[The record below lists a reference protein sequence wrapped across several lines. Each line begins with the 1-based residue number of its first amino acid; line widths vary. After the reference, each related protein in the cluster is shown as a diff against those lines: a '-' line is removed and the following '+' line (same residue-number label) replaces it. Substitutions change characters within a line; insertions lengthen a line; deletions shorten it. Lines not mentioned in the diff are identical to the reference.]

1 MVKSKEINK
10 EEVIEQKRFFL
21 GSDEKT
27 KYLIVPPNASDIR
40 EADWQYSRVYTR
52 SLTEGI
58 TTSAEM
64 MDILRRRGI
73 VGPEFEQRATELTTG
88 LNEKI
93 LSLTVTNDLDEK
105 RDLAVEVSEARDELF
120 QWNQRL
126 NGPMAN
132 TCEQLADDS
141 RLEYLTSCMIAD
153 EDNNRIWET
162 YDEYIHEKDQ
172 ALSLKAR
179 FEVMLYLQG
188 LEPDFLEKTPEA
200 VAMKEVETDIL
211 SKAAEAAKALEAI
224 QKEQA
229 KEEAKEEQEKEVP
242 VKKVAKKRVVRKK
255 KVEKS
260 E

>member
-1 MVKSKEINK
+1 MVKSEEIKK
-10 EEVIEQKRFFL
+10 EEVVEQKRFFL

-40 EADWQYSRVYTR
+40 EADWQYSRIYTR

-73 VGPEFEQRATELTTG
+73 VGPEFEQRAAELTTS

-93 LSLTVTNDLDEK
+93 LSLTVSDNLDEK
-105 RDLAVEVSEARDELF
+105 RDLAVEVAEARDELF

-172 ALSLKAR
+172 TLSLKSR

-211 SKAAEAAKALEAI
+211 NKAAEAAKALEAI
-224 QKEQA
+224 QKEQ
-229 KEEAKEEQEKEVP
+229 EEQEKQEAEIP
-242 VKKVAKKRVVRKK
+242 VKKVAKKKPGRKR

>member
-1 MVKSKEINK
+1 MVKNKEDKK
-10 EEVIEQKRFFL
+10 EEVVEQKRFFL
-21 GSDEKT
+21 GDDEKT
-27 KYLIVPPNASDIR
+27 KYFVVPPNASDIR
-40 EADWQYSRVYTR
+40 DADWQYSRIYTK

-73 VGPEFEQRATELTTG
+73 VGPEFEQRAAELTTG

-93 LSLTVTNDLDEK
+93 LVLGATDDLNEK
-105 RDLAVEVSEARDELF
+105 RDFAVEVAEARDELF

-141 RLEYLTSCMIAD
+141 RLEYLTSCMITD
-153 EDNNRIWET
+153 EDNNRIWES
-162 YDEYIHEKDQ
+162 YDEYIYEKNQ
-172 ALSLKAR
+172 TLSLKSR

-188 LEPDFLEKTPEA
+188 LDPDFLEKTPEA
-200 VAMKEVETDIL
+200 MAMKEVEADIL
-211 SKAAEAAKALEAI
+211 EKAAEASKALEAI
-224 QKEQA
+224 Q
-229 KEEAKEEQEKEVP
+229 EEQKEVP
-242 VKKVAKKRVVRKK
+242 AKKVTRKRVAKKSKPN
-255 KVEKS
+255 KS

>member
-1 MVKSKEINK
+1 MVKSRENKK
-10 EEVIEQKRFFL
+10 EEVVEQKRFFL

-27 KYLIVPPNASDIR
+27 KYFIAPPNASNIR
-40 EADWQYSRVYTR
+40 EADWQYSRIYTK

-73 VGPEFEQRATELTTG
+73 VGPEFEQRAAELTTG

-93 LSLTVTNDLDEK
+93 MALGMSDDLDEK
-105 RDLAVEVSEARDELF
+105 RDLAVEVAEARDELF

-141 RLEYLTSCMIAD
+141 RLEYLTSCMIVD

-162 YDEYIHEKDQ
+162 YDEYIREKDQ
-172 ALSLKAR
+172 TLSLKSR

-200 VAMKEVETDIL
+200 MAMKEVEADIL
-211 SKAAEAAKALEAI
+211 DKAAEAAKALEAI
-224 QKEQA
+224 QKEQDKVEE
-229 KEEAKEEQEKEVP
+229 KEETP
-242 VKKVAKKRVVRKK
+242 VKKVVKRKVTRKRK
-255 KVEKS
+255 SEKS

>member
-1 MVKSKEINK
+1 MAKSKEVNK
-10 EEVIEQKRFFL
+10 EEVVEQKRFFL
-21 GSDEKT
+21 GKDEKT
-27 KYLIVPPNASDIR
+27 KYFIVPPNASAIR
-40 EADWQYSRVYTR
+40 EADWQYSRIYTK

-73 VGPEFEQRATELTTG
+73 VGPEFEQRAAELATS

-93 LSLTVTNDLDEK
+93 LSLGVSDNLDEK

-141 RLEYLTSCMIAD
+141 RLEYLTSCMIVD
-153 EDNNRIWET
+153 KDNNRIWES
-162 YDEYIHEKDQ
+162 YEEYIHETDQ
-172 ALSLKAR
+172 TLGLKSR
-179 FEVMLYLQG
+179 FEIMLYLQG

-211 SKAAEAAKALEAI
+211 NKAAEAAKALEAI
-224 QKEQA
+224 QKEQEEPPI
-229 KEEAKEEQEKEVP
+229 KE
-242 VKKVAKKRVVRKK
+242 VAKKKITRKRK
-255 KVEKS
+255 SEKS

>member
-1 MVKSKEINK
+1 MVKSKENKK
-10 EEVIEQKRFFL
+10 EEEEVEQKRFFL
-21 GSDEKT
+21 GSDEKI
-27 KYLIVPPNASDIR
+27 KYFIVPPNASDIR
-40 EADWQYSRVYTR
+40 DADWQYSRIYTK

-73 VGPEFEQRATELTTG
+73 VGPEFEQRAAELTTS

-93 LSLTVTNDLDEK
+93 LSLTVINDLNEK
-105 RDLAVEVSEARDELF
+105 RDIAVEVSEARDELF

-172 ALSLKAR
+172 TLSLKSR

-211 SKAAEAAKALEAI
+211 NKAAEAAKALEAI
-224 QKEQA
+224 QKE
-229 KEEAKEEQEKEVP
+229 EEAMEEQEKEVP
-242 VKKVAKKRVVRKK
+242 VKKVVKRKVTRKRK
-255 KVEKS
+255 AEKS

>member
-1 MVKSKEINK
+1 MVKSKENK
-10 EEVIEQKRFFL
+10 EEEVIEQKRFFL

-27 KYLIVPPNASDIR
+27 KYLIVPPNASAIR
-40 EADWQYSRVYTR
+40 EADWQYSRIYTK

-73 VGPEFEQRATELTTG
+73 VGPEFEQRAAELTTG

-93 LSLTVTNDLDEK
+93 LALGNAYDLDEK
-105 RDLAVEVSEARDELF
+105 RDLAVEVAEARDELF

-153 EDNNRIWET
+153 EDNNRIWEV
-162 YDEYIHEKDQ
+162 YDEYINETDQ
-172 ALSLKAR
+172 TLSLKSR

-188 LEPDFLEKTPEA
+188 LEHDFLEKTPEA
-200 VAMKEVETDIL
+200 VAMKEVESDIL
-211 SKAAEAAKALEAI
+211 KKAAEAAKALEAI
-224 QKEQA
+224 QKE
-229 KEEAKEEQEKEVP
+229 EKIPEKIP
-242 VKKVAKKRVVRKK
+242 EKKVAKKKIIRKRK
-255 KVEKS
+255 LEKS